1 MPLDKTGANGDWI
14 NNKNWTKDHYWIYM
28 CVFQMIFSIV
38 LFYAFFFAILYTTYL
53 PINKPNSKNNIID
66 YCQHYK
72 THCTYDSVNI

>member
-1 MPLDKTGANGDWI
+1 
-14 NNKNWTKDHYWIYM
+14 M

-53 PINKPNSKNNIID
+53 TINKPNSKYNVID